1 MHVQKINGHDVGLNY
16 SFILINEYNRKEN
29 TKKKNIVCT
38 VPPKRRRKVEKVKP
52 VKRTQEKTTKMVHQ
66 KKPLQETTSRCF
78 CLDFLTRSLIAAAV
92 GNDNQI
98 PKIHVLIFL
107 AFHSLDFKVK
117 NWVGVVEI
125 LNLVFSWGC
134 SKALRKR
141 YVSVCIWERE
151 REKAGECWCCLWPW
165 WCGEKGTAT
174 SDYHF
179 AVSAVHIGLC
189 AVVKVSS
196 SEPIWCGLL

>member
-16 SFILINEYNRKEN
+16 SFILINEYNLKEN

-141 YVSVCIWERE
+141 YVSVCI
-151 REKAGECWCCLWPW
+151 
-165 WCGEKGTAT
+165 
-174 SDYHF
+174 
-179 AVSAVHIGLC
+179 
-189 AVVKVSS
+189 
-196 SEPIWCGLL
+196 

>member
-1 MHVQKINGHDVGLNY
+1 M
-16 SFILINEYNRKEN
+16 
-29 TKKKNIVCT
+29 
-38 VPPKRRRKVEKVKP
+38 EKVKP

-66 KKPLQETTSRCF
+66 KKPLQETMSRCF
-78 CLDFLTRSLIAAAV
+78 CLFFLTRSLIAAAV

-141 YVSVCIWERE
+141 YVSVCI
-151 REKAGECWCCLWPW
+151 
-165 WCGEKGTAT
+165 
-174 SDYHF
+174 
-179 AVSAVHIGLC
+179 
-189 AVVKVSS
+189 
-196 SEPIWCGLL
+196 